1 MVHPPF
7 TAAVEKRPSLGLDDT
22 WFEEAQ
28 LRGWRVRV
36 ILATVYPGPAGPE
49 SLLFGERVAQT
60 DAAISRLVACGRK
73 LLHHHGGVGVNRGER
88 PTALIHRRGCH
99 AA

>member
-1 MVHPPF
+1 M
-7 TAAVEKRPSLGLDDT
+7 AVEKRPPLGLDDT

-28 LRGWRVRV
+28 LRGRRVRV
-36 ILATVYPGPAGPE
+36 ILPAVYPGTAGPE

-60 DAAISRLVACGRK
+60 DAAVSRLVAGRRK

-99 AA
+99 TT